1 MAKDQFLTKAVDADF
16 AATFELKA
24 NKLIEM
30 LGVTQA
36 IPSGPKETL
45 SQYKLTGELS
55 TEPYVKGKEIP
66 TTEYSRQKVRDF
78 SINLDYYH
86 TKTYLEDIV
95 TKGYDQAV
103 TESDER
109 LINQI
114 QAKIKKKF
122 ITALGTGTGEATGSD
137 FVECAAD
144 AWAKLKNASEDYG
157 DTTALFFANP
167 LDFAKTIANSE
178 VFSAFGLQYII
189 NWAGLGN
196 LIFTN
201 AVPVGSIYC
210 TASGNVK
217 VHYIP
222 ASNAQLP
229 GVEFKTDETGYIAV
243 CHQPVLNMAAYDT
256 VAVSGIEVF
265 PEIVDLVFKGTI
277 KAAAAQASTKG

>member
-24 NKLIEM
+24 TKLIEM

-36 IPSGPKETL
+36 IPAGPKETL

-66 TTEYSRQKVRDF
+66 VTEYNRQKVRDF
-78 SINLDYYH
+78 SITMDYYH
-86 TKTYLEDIV
+86 TKTYLEDIT

-103 TESDER
+103 NESDER

-114 QAKIKKKF
+114 QSKIKKKM
-122 ITALGTGTGEATGSD
+122 ITALGTGTGTAEGTD
-137 FVECAAD
+137 FVKCASN

-167 LDFAKTIANSE
+167 LDFAETIANSE
-178 VFSAFGLQYII
+178 VFAAFGLQYIT

-256 VAVSGIEVF
+256 VAVSGIEIF

>member
-1 MAKDQFLTKAVDADF
+1 MAKNQFLTKAVDADF
-16 AATFELKA
+16 ATTFELKA
-24 NKLIEM
+24 SKLIEM

-36 IPSGPKETL
+36 IPAGPKETL

-55 TEPYVKGKEIP
+55 TEAYVKGNEIP
-66 TTEYSRQKVRDF
+66 TTEYNREKVRDF
-78 SINLDYYH
+78 AITLDYYH
-86 TKTYLEDIV
+86 TKTYLEDII

-103 TESDER
+103 NESDER

-114 QAKIKKKF
+114 QSKIKKKM
-122 ITALGTGTGEATGSD
+122 ITALGTGTGTAEGTD
-137 FVECAAD
+137 FVKCASN

-167 LDFAKTIANSE
+167 IDFAETIANSE
-178 VFSAFGLQYII
+178 VFAAFGLQYIT

-201 AVPVGSIYC
+201 SVPAGSIYC
-210 TASGNVK
+210 TASGNIK

-222 ASNAQLP
+222 ASSAKLP
-229 GVEFKTDETGYIAV
+229 DIDLKTDETGYIAV
-243 CHQPVLNMAAYDT
+243 CHQSTLVKAAYDT
-256 VAVSGIEVF
+256 VAISGIEIF